1 MTLINFWIDIGKEEK
16 ILTQISKSWNTRV
29 QPAYTTSCVNA
40 YFIIAC
46 NGGQLFYVPLRCTY
60 FLVFT
65 ILKWGH
71 FNSFLFWDSLL
82 FLANICN
89 NCSCKLGWKLCSGY
103 ARSWVLRSSQIV
115 DTSGIFIEGEKIK
128 NYPNFELFKLC
139 LLYTSPSPRDFG

>member
-29 QPAYTTSCVNA
+29 QPAYTTSCINA
-40 YFIIAC
+40 YFVIAS

-65 ILKWGH
+65 IFKWRH

-115 DTSGIFIEGEKIK
+115 DTSGIFIEREKIK
-128 NYPNFELFKLC
+128 NYPNFEFLKLD
-139 LLYTSPSPRDFG
+139 PRLGGN